1 MESRVHVPKKALA
14 AEAVV
19 AEASPFR
26 PARIVV
32 LERRRHRETSR
43 DVVLVVVLVVV
54 IVVIVIVVL
63 VILVLVLLVA
73 LCRRRSIVIVIV
85 IEHPCIRDSNACMG
99 MEKRRNA
106 RIIIRD

>member
-26 PARIVV
+26 PARVVV

-43 DVVLVVVLVVV
+43 DVVLVVV
-54 IVVIVIVVL
+54 IVTITIVVL